1 MAANDAVTRAIDE
14 AFEDHMKVLFNTM
27 AKHFAGGHVDM
38 GRSQF
43 RKDLPVAL
51 QVRSEMRAIA
61 EEVADA
67 RDVSSN

>member
-14 AFEDHMKVLFNTM
+14 AFEDHMKGVFTTM
-27 AKHFAGGHVDM
+27 ARHVAGGHVDQA
-38 GRSQF
+38 RSQF
-43 RKDLPVAL
+43 RKDLAIAL

-61 EEVADA
+61 EEVTDA

>member
-1 MAANDAVTRAIDE
+1 
-14 AFEDHMKVLFNTM
+14 MKGLFQIFIR
-27 AKHFAGGHVDM
+27 HAGNGDISG

-43 RKDLPVAL
+43 RKDVTVAL

-61 EEVADA
+61 EEVTDA